1 MNRELRIENS
11 EFTIPHSSFRA
22 GVQRWFE
29 FENVSFDYHLI
40 REDRK
45 TVVASVLPSQAV
57 VLKVP
62 IKATDDRIDDFL
74 RRKFR
79 WVLKQRRY
87 FAQFKVRPEKRYVS
101 GETFRYRGRFHKL
114 LIRDVANQKLVNSEL
129 RMVNN
134 EGGEDN
140 SEFTIQNSQFK
151 ERVSLQHGTLTV
163 YATRPGN
170 SKALLDSWY
179 RDKAHAVFAHRLEVC
194 LAMFDYEDAP
204 GLMVRP
210 MTRRWGSYS
219 QRTNR
224 VILNQELI
232 KAATRHIDYVII
244 HELCH
249 MTHRQ
254 HNRAFYELLA
264 SKLPQWQRLKT
275 ELELS
280 LLG

>member
-1 MNRELRIENS
+1 MNAELAVGSRKEAT
-11 EFTIPHSSFRA
+11 ERRFCY
-22 GVQRWFE
+22 
-29 FENVSFDYHLI
+29 ENVAFDYHLI
-40 REDRK
+40 HEDRK
-45 TVVASVLPSQAV
+45 TVAASVLPSQAI

-62 IKATDDRIDDFL
+62 VGASDDRIDDFL

-79 WVLKQRRY
+79 WILKQKRY

-101 GETFRYRGRFHKL
+101 GETFRYRGRSHKL
-114 LIRDVANQKLVNSEL
+114 LVR
-129 RMVNN
+129 
-134 EGGEDN
+134 
-140 SEFTIQNSQFK
+140 QNGQD
-151 ERVSLQHGTLTV
+151 EHVSLQHGTLTIFT
-163 YATRPGN
+163 AQPKALDHNR
-170 SKALLDSWY
+170 ALLDEWY
-179 RDKAHAVFAHRLEVC
+179 RDKSHNVFAQRLAVC
-194 LAMFDYEDAP
+194 LAMFDYDKVP
-204 GLMVRP
+204 GLMIKQ

-219 QRTNR
+219 HKTNR

-249 MTHRQ
+249 MKHRK
-254 HNRAFYELLA
+254 HNRAFYELLS

>member
-1 MNRELRIENS
+1 MNAELAVGSRKEAVARR
-11 EFTIPHSSFRA
+11 FCY
-22 GVQRWFE
+22 
-29 FENVSFDYHLI
+29 ENVAFDYHLI

-45 TVVASVLPSQAV
+45 TVAASVLPSQAI

-62 IKATDDRIDDFL
+62 VGTSDIHIDDFL

-79 WVLKQRRY
+79 WVLKQKRY
-87 FAQFKVRPEKRYVS
+87 FAQFKARPEKRYVS
-101 GETFRYRGRFHKL
+101 GETFRYRGRSHKL
-114 LIRDVANQKLVNSEL
+114 LVRKNGHE
-129 RMVNN
+129 
-134 EGGEDN
+134 EH
-140 SEFTIQNSQFK
+140 
-151 ERVSLQHGTLTV
+151 VSLQHGTLAVFTAQPKV
-163 YATRPGN
+163 TDHTRE
-170 SKALLDSWY
+170 LLDGWY
-179 RDKAHAVFAHRLEVC
+179 RDKAHAVFAQRLDVC
-194 LAMFDYEDAP
+194 LAMFDYGDAP

-254 HNRAFYELLA
+254 HNRAFHGLLA

>member
-1 MNRELRIENS
+1 MKPRNARNITEARTS
-11 EFTIPHSSFRA
+11 DSFPCVSVPSVVKEFSYK
-22 GVQRWFE
+22 
-29 FENVSFDYHLI
+29 NVAFDYHLI
-40 REDRK
+40 CEDRK
-45 TVVASVLPSQAV
+45 TVAASVLPSQAI

-62 IKATDDRIDDFL
+62 IKATNDHIDDFL

-79 WVLKQRRY
+79 WILKQRRF

-101 GETFRYRGRFHKL
+101 GETFRYRGRSYKL
-114 LIRDVANQKLVNSEL
+114 LIREDANKKRIENRKL
-129 RMVNN
+129 RMK
-134 EGGEDN
+134 
-140 SEFTIQNSQFK
+140 NSQSS
-151 ERVSLQHGTLTV
+151 ECVSLQHGTLTV
-163 YATRPGN
+163 FTAQQGQPDH
-170 SKALLDSWY
+170 SKALLDGWF
-179 RDKAHAVFAHRLEVC
+179 RDKAHAVFAQRLEVC
-194 LAMFDYEDAP
+194 LGMFDYEDAP

-249 MTHRQ
+249 IRHRK

-264 SKLPQWQRLKT
+264 SKLPQWQRLKA